1 LKSLEAEDE
10 HERLVNGA
18 ELARVEPPRGAAESL
33 GIDDRCL
40 LDEDARLLTIQRD
53 RRTEARRPGTR
64 RRGRNEQR
72 AEIEKLVG
80 LNDDGIPSSALL
92 APARASRRRQAEDL
106 AANHLSRAAAERARR
121 AAPG

>member
-1 LKSLEAEDE
+1 MSLEAEDE

-18 ELARVEPPRGAAESL
+18 ELARVEPPGGVAESL
-33 GIDDRCL
+33 GIDDRRL
-40 LDEDARLLTIQRD
+40 LNEDARLLTLQRD
-53 RRTEARRPGTR
+53 RRAEARRPGTR

-72 AEIEKLVG
+72 AEIEELVG